1 MLRSMAGPAWSR
13 RWPHGVAE
21 SAARITDVAVAAAVL
36 VAVSVPFV
44 FPVDP
49 AAPAPG
55 ALGYV
60 LAAGTAV
67 PLAWR
72 RQAPFACALV
82 VAGFT
87 VSSVLYDRP
96 GQPLQYGAA
105 VAVYSVA
112 AHGAPWQRRGLLV
125 AWVSGVLVVSL
136 VAGDRDPA
144 GIGFA
149 LLTIVC
155 AHSLGRLSATRHE
168 QVERA
173 ESEARRQALLAAL
186 EADRAA
192 DAERRRIAR
201 DMHDIVA
208 HAVSVM
214 IVQAEA
220 GAATSAA
227 GAPATTAHYDAIA
240 EAGRGAIEQLRRVL
254 SVLRDNERPDDME
267 IGGSAGLQRVVR
279 RVEATGLSVDVH
291 APDLV
296 DDVPAEVAVAV
307 HRAVQE
313 SLTNTLRHAGA
324 TSAIVDL
331 SRQGEHLLLT
341 ITDDGRHSTGVQP
354 AVAGRGL
361 IGIRERAAACGGT
374 AYAGPRP
381 GGGFQVRV
389 VLPLRASE
397 SVGT

>member
-1 MLRSMAGPAWSR
+1 MVVPL
-13 RWPHGVAE
+13 
-21 SAARITDVAVAAAVL
+21 ARATDVPVAALVL

-44 FPVDP
+44 FPVD
-49 AAPAPG
+49 AGAPPPG
-55 ALGYV
+55 PLGYL

-72 RQAPFACALV
+72 TRAPFASALV

-87 VSSVLYDRP
+87 VGSVLYDRP

-112 AHGAPWQRRGLLV
+112 ALGSRWQRRGLLV
-125 AWVSGVLVVSL
+125 AWVSGVVVVSL

-155 AHSLGRLSATRHE
+155 AHNLGRLTAIRRE

-173 ESEARRQALLAAL
+173 EQEARRQALVAAL
-186 EADRAA
+186 EADRSA

-220 GAATSAA
+220 GAATAAA
-227 GAPATTAHYDAIA
+227 GAPATPAHYDAIA
-240 EAGRGAIEQLRRVL
+240 ETGRGAIEQLRRVL
-254 SVLRDNERPDDME
+254 TVLRDGERPDE
-267 IGGSAGLQRVVR
+267 TEVGGSAGLTLVVE
-279 RVEATGLSVDVH
+279 RVEAAGLPVEVH
-291 APDLV
+291 ALHLADE
-296 DDVPAEVAVAV
+296 VPAEIGTAI
-307 HRAVQE
+307 HRIVQE

-324 TSAIVDL
+324 TTAVVDL
-331 SRQGEHLLLT
+331 SLHGDHLVLT
-341 ITDDGRHSTGVQP
+341 ITDNGRRPSSKRQP
-354 AVAGRGL
+354 LAGRGL

-374 AYAGPRP
+374 ADAGPGP
-381 GGGFQVRV
+381 GGGFRVRV
-389 VLPLRASE
+389 VLPVQAPAK
-397 SVGT
+397 VGT